1 MMELAE
7 QGNSEAQLNLGIT
20 YYKGREVTKDHK
32 KAIYWLT
39 KSAEQG
45 HPDAQVFTGMM
56 YANGH
61 GVNQD
66 YTTACMWFN
75 ISTFSVD
82 PKAKELGSGLVQS
95 LSPLMTPEQMEVAE
109 QMAKD
114 WVQNFENKKN
124 AQ

>member
-1 MMELAE
+1 MK
-7 QGNSEAQLNLGIT
+7 
-20 YYKGREVTKDHK
+20 YYKGQGITKDHI

-75 ISTFSVD
+75 ISTYSSD
-82 PKAKELGSGLVQS
+82 PEASELGSGLVQS
-95 LSPLMTPEQMEVAE
+95 LSPLMTPEQMAVAE